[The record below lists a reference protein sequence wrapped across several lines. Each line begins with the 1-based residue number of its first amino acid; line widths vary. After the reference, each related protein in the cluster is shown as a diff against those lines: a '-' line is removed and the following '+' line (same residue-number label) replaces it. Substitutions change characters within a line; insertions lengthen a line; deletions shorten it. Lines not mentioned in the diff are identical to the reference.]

1 MENTIPTVDSFW
13 AKKNFKPTPQQK
25 EAILHVEGPLFLT
38 AGPGSGKTR
47 VLLWRT
53 LNLIVY
59 HGVAPEEIFLSTFTE
74 KAALQLVEGLR
85 SLLAMVSDTTK
96 KHYDTSKMS
105 IGTAHSIC
113 QKIIQDRRFAE
124 NMERRPSHS
133 LLDELGQYFFL
144 YDKRNWQE
152 LTSLLGKEDL
162 EHTHKHIDGYFGGQ
176 SGSKHNAVGRCIA
189 LFNRFSEECLDPRQI
204 KTKNRAQRE
213 LLALYQR
220 YLDLLA
226 QEASPTV
233 DFSLIQKS
241 AYDVIS
247 SCSRSGKVFRHVI
260 IDEYQDTNAIQEK
273 IYFALAKG
281 HKNICV
287 VGDDDQALYR
297 FRGATVE
304 NLVEFEDR
312 CKCNLKVKPKTIDLN
327 KNFRSRT
334 KIVDFYKSFIE
345 TEDWSRGKG
354 KKGHYRVAE
363 KNITPYSTDTKPSV
377 IVSEPAKPLEVYEE
391 IAEFVK
397 KLKESK
403 KVDDYNQIAVLFPA
417 MKGNARVAGLKE
429 AFENHDIPVY
439 APRAGRFLEIQESVD
454 VYGLLMAIFGKP
466 EFDVRSHGVQ
476 EYCSWMDECLERAE
490 ELMAKDEYLKAYI
503 KSRQQELELIVK
515 DFNILG
521 RVSEKKRWDKA
532 GDFTDDMIVPLSEA
546 AGLSQRAKKALTN
559 SYFQASIIKRR
570 KQKRPFALSNVINRA
585 TSVDWTVLDLFYQL
599 NGFKH
604 FRKMYDLA
612 QSGEDEGPICNLG
625 LVTQY
630 LDRFMDQY
638 SPIITASFIK
648 EGKFARSFF
657 GSFNYALFRRS
668 ESEFEDA
675 QDPFPKGRVSFMTIH
690 QAKGLEF
697 PVVIMGSLY
706 KRDRQDHF
714 IEETIR
720 SLTGKQGEPL
730 EKISRFDIM
739 RMFYV
744 ALSRPQNLL
753 VLPNYKGP
761 GSSKCESFKTMLGDE
776 SLPKIS
782 GFNINT
788 LPRAKHKDEDL
799 GSTYSYTGD
808 YLEYQ
813 KCPRSYMIYR
823 KYGFT
828 PSRSQTMFFGSL
840 VHKTIEDLHYFLKSE
855 AQKNG

>member
-1 MENTIPTVDSFW
+1 
-13 AKKNFKPTPQQK
+13 
-25 EAILHVEGPLFLT
+25 
-38 AGPGSGKTR
+38 
-47 VLLWRT
+47 
-53 LNLIVY
+53 
-59 HGVAPEEIFLSTFTE
+59 
-74 KAALQLVEGLR
+74 
-85 SLLAMVSDTTK
+85 
-96 KHYDTSKMS
+96 
-105 IGTAHSIC
+105 
-113 QKIIQDRRFAE
+113 
-124 NMERRPSHS
+124 MERRPSQI

-144 YDKRNWQE
+144 YKNRNWQE
-152 LTSLLGKEDL
+152 LTSLLGKDEPEL
-162 EHTHKHIDGYFGGQ
+162 VHKHIDGYFNGK
-176 SGSKHNAVGRCIA
+176 SGSKHNAVGRCIS

-204 KTKNRAQRE
+204 KTKNTVQKE
-213 LLALYQR
+213 LLSLYQK

-226 QEASPTV
+226 QEDSPTV

-241 AYDVIS
+241 AFDVIS
-247 SCSRSGKVFRHVI
+247 SCSKSGKVFRHVI

-312 CKCNLKVKPKTIDLN
+312 CKCNLKVTPKTIDLN
-327 KNFRSRT
+327 KNFRSRS
-334 KIVDFYKSFIE
+334 KIVDFYKGFIE

-377 IVSEPAKPLEVYEE
+377 IVSEKAKADGVYEE
-391 IAEFVK
+391 IAQFIKGLKVCK
-397 KLKESK
+397 KI
-403 KVDDYNQIAVLFPA
+403 DDYSQVAVLFPA
-417 MKGNARVAGLKE
+417 MKGWRGPATRVAGFMR
-429 AFENHDIPVY
+429 AFEKHEIPVY

-466 EFDVRSHGVQ
+466 VFDGRSYGMQ
-476 EYCSWMDECLERAE
+476 DYCQWMDRCQARAN
-490 ELMAKDEYLKAYI
+490 ELMGQDEYLKAYI
-503 KSRQQELELIVK
+503 ESRRQDLGLIAK
-515 DFNILG
+515 DYNILA

-559 SYFQASIIKRR
+559 SYFRASIIKRR
-570 KQKRPFALSNVINRA
+570 KQKRPFTLSNVLNRA

-612 QSGEDEGPICNLG
+612 QSGMDEGPICNLG

-638 SPIITASFIK
+638 SPIITASFMK
-648 EGKFARSFF
+648 DDKFTRSFF

-675 QDPFPKGRVSFMTIH
+675 QDPFPKGRVSFLTIH

-697 PVVIMGSLY
+697 PIVIMGSLY
-706 KRDRQDHF
+706 KDEKNDHF
-714 IEETIR
+714 IEEMVRT
-720 SLTGKQGEPL
+720 LTLKSGEPL

-744 ALSRPQNLL
+744 ALSRSQNLL
-753 VLPNYKGP
+753 VLPDYKGP
-761 GSSKCESFKTMLGDE
+761 KSKHKNFNALLVDSE
-776 SLPKIS
+776 LPKIS
-782 GFNINT
+782 EFNINT
-788 LPRAKHKDEDL
+788 LPKAKQKNEDL
-799 GSTYSYTGD
+799 GTTYSYTGD

-813 KCPRSYMIYR
+813 KCPRSYMIFR